1 MVKFLRDPAST
12 GGVSDPEA
20 TDIDRRAQDV
30 VKFGKIKE
38 VDYKRQPPAYR
49 VLIGDEN
56 DEDNHNITDWLPAGG
71 MRAKGDRE
79 THFLEKDEKVVLLAE
94 GGELATAQ
102 VYPAGTYTPEN
113 EDEKETTD
121 KAGVWRKI
129 FAKPKS
135 KGGQDG
141 EGGEGD
147 EGGGEGGEDGGEDG
161 EGGEEDQILGE
172 ISYDRNTGDWLIKGI
187 KDKGSITLEGSGCKI
202 VMKDGTITMTAKNLK
217 IEMEENVEIEA
228 GEDFKSTA
236 GSESVH
242 EAEAFVT
249 VAETYLGVD
258 SADDKPQDKVVT
270 EAGPAK
276 QTFAKVG

>member
-20 TDIDRRAQDV
+20 ADIDRRAQDV

-38 VDYKRQPPAYR
+38 VDYKRKPPAYR
-49 VLIGDEN
+49 VLIGDEK
-56 DEDNHNITDWLPAGG
+56 DEDNHIITDWLPAGG

-79 THFLEKDEKVVLLAE
+79 THFLENDEKVVLLAE

-102 VYPAGTYTPEN
+102 VYPAGTYTPDN

-135 KGGQDG
+135 KDGQGG
-141 EGGEGD
+141 EGGQGD
-147 EGGGEGGEDGGEDG
+147 GGGEGGQGGQQ
-161 EGGEEDQILGE
+161 GEEEILGE

-202 VMKDGTITMTAKNLK
+202 VMKDGTITLKAKNVV
-217 IEMEENVEIEA
+217 VEADDKFESKTKQSLHTA
-228 GEDFKSTA
+228 DAFKTI
-236 GSESVH
+236 GK
-242 EAEAFVT
+242 
-249 VAETYLGVD
+249 TYLGLE
-258 SADDKPQDKVVT
+258 DKGDTPQDKVVT

>member
-79 THFLEKDEKVVLLAE
+79 THFLEKNEKVVLLAE

-135 KGGQDG
+135 KGGQ
-141 EGGEGD
+141 
-147 EGGGEGGEDGGEDG
+147 DG

-242 EAEAFVT
+242 EAESFVT

-276 QTFAKVG
+276 KTFAKVG

>member
-56 DEDNHNITDWLPAGG
+56 DEDNHNISDWLPAGG

-79 THFLEKDEKVVLLAE
+79 THFLEKGEKVVLLAE

-129 FAKPKS
+129 FNKPKS
-135 KGGQDG
+135 NNGQ
-141 EGGEGD
+141 GGE
-147 EGGGEGGEDGGEDG
+147 EGGEDGGEDG
-161 EGGEEDQILGE
+161 EDGEGEKVLGE

-187 KDKGSITLEGSGCKI
+187 KNKGSITLEGSGCKI
-202 VMKDGTITMTAKNLK
+202 VMKDGTITMTAKNFK
-217 IEMEENVEIEA
+217 VEMEENVEIEA
-228 GEDFKSTA
+228 GENIKTTA
-236 GSESVH
+236 GGEATH
-242 EAEAFVT
+242 EAEAFTT
-249 VAETYLGVD
+249 VAATFLGVD
-258 SADDKPQDKVVT
+258 SEGEKPPMKVYT
-270 EAGPAK
+270 EAGPAIK
-276 QTFAKVG
+276 TFAKV

>member
-79 THFLEKDEKVVLLAE
+79 THFLEEDEKVVLLAE

-135 KGGQDG
+135 KDGQ
-141 EGGEGD
+141 
-147 EGGGEGGEDGGEDG
+147 GGEGGEDGDEGGEDG
-161 EGGEEDQILGE
+161 QDGEEDEILGE
-172 ISYDRNTGDWLIKGI
+172 ISYDRSTGDWLIKGL
-187 KDKGSITLEGSGCKI
+187 KDKGTITIEGTGCSI
-202 VMKDGTITMTAKNLK
+202 VMKEGTITLKAKNLK

-228 GEDFKSTA
+228 GDTFTSTA
-236 GSESVH
+236 ETSEH
-242 EAEAFVT
+242 EAGEIVLAGM
-249 VAETYLGVD
+249 TYLGASSKEDRPAIPVEIVSD
-258 SADDKPQDKVVT
+258 M
-270 EAGPAK
+270 PAK
-276 QTFAKVG
+276 AVRSK

>member
-20 TDIDRRAQDV
+20 ADIDRRAQDV

-38 VDYKRQPPAYR
+38 VDYKRQPPSYR

-56 DEDNHNITDWLPAGG
+56 DEDNHIITDWLPAGG

-79 THFLEKDEKVVLLAE
+79 THFLEKGEKVVLLAE

-129 FAKPKS
+129 FSKPKS
-135 KGGQDG
+135 
-141 EGGEGD
+141 
-147 EGGGEGGEDGGEDG
+147 GGEDG
-161 EGGEEDQILGE
+161 EGDQGGEGGEGGKGGEEDDILGE
-172 ISYDRNTGDWLIKGI
+172 ISYDRSTGDWLIKGI
-187 KDKGSITLEGSGCKI
+187 ESKGSITLEGSGCKI
-202 VMKDGTITMTAKNLK
+202 VMKDGTITLKAKNLK
-217 IEMEENVEIEA
+217 VEMEENVAVEAGENVEIEA
-228 GEDFKSTA
+228 GSNFTTKAEE
-236 GSESVH
+236 ESIH
-242 EAEAFVT
+242 EATAFVT
-249 VAETYLGVD
+249 VAATFLGVD
-258 SADDKPQDKVVT
+258 SAGEKPTDRVEVVT
-270 EAGPAK
+270 DIPAK
-276 QTFAKVG
+276 QVFAKKG

>member
-79 THFLEKDEKVVLLAE
+79 THFLEKGEKVVLLAE

-113 EDEKETTD
+113 EDERETTD

-129 FAKPKS
+129 FNKPKS
-135 KGGQDG
+135 NDGQ
-141 EGGEGD
+141 GGE
-147 EGGGEGGEDGGEDG
+147 EGGEDGGGEEGGEDG
-161 EGGEEDQILGE
+161 EEEKVLGE

-187 KDKGSITLEGSGCKI
+187 KNKGSITLEGSGCKI
-202 VMKDGTITMTAKNLK
+202 VMKEGTITMTAKNFK
-217 IEMEENVEIEA
+217 VETEENVEIEA
-228 GEDFKSTA
+228 GENIKTTA
-236 GSESVH
+236 GGEATH
-242 EAEAFVT
+242 EAEAFTT
-249 VAETYLGVD
+249 VAATFLGVD
-258 SADDKPQDKVVT
+258 SEGEKPQDKVYT
-270 EAGPAK
+270 EAGPAIK
-276 QTFAKVG
+276 TFAKV

>member
-79 THFLEKDEKVVLLAE
+79 THFLEKGEKVVLLAE

-135 KGGQDG
+135 NDGQGG
-141 EGGEGD
+141 EGG
-147 EGGGEGGEDGGEDG
+147 EGGGEGGEDGQD
-161 EGGEEDQILGE
+161 GEEDEILGE
-172 ISYDRNTGDWLIKGI
+172 ISYDRSTDDWLIKGL
-187 KDKGSITLEGSGCKI
+187 KDKGTITIEGTGCSI
-202 VMKDGTITMTAKNLK
+202 VMKEGTITLKAKNLK

-228 GEDFKSTA
+228 EDTIKTKTGQALHESDIFAVAAATFL
-236 GSESVH
+236 GLDDTSER
-242 EAEAFVT
+242 
-249 VAETYLGVD
+249 
-258 SADDKPQDKVVT
+258 PQDRVEVVSDIPT
-270 EAGPAK
+270 LK
-276 QTFAKVG
+276 TFAKKG

>member
-12 GGVSDPEA
+12 GGVADPEA

-79 THFLEKDEKVVLLAE
+79 THFLEKGEKVVLLAE

-135 KGGQDG
+135 QNG
-141 EGGEGD
+141 EGGEGG
-147 EGGGEGGEDGGEDG
+147 EGGGEGGE
-161 EGGEEDQILGE
+161 GGEEGEEDEILGE

-187 KDKGSITLEGSGCKI
+187 KNKGSITLEGSGCKM
-202 VMKDGTITMTAKNLK
+202 VMKDGTITFTAKNFK
-217 IEMEENVEIEA
+217 VEMEENVEIEA
-228 GEDFKSTA
+228 EDTIKTKTGQSL
-236 GSESVH
+236 H
-242 EAEAFVT
+242 EADVFA
-249 VAETYLGVD
+249 VAAMTYVGL
-258 SADDKPQDKVVT
+258 DDPSERPPIKVMT
-270 EAGPAK
+270 EVGPAK
-276 QTFAKVG
+276 KAFSKPG

>member
-1 MVKFLRDPAST
+1 M
-12 GGVSDPEA
+12 SDPEA

-79 THFLEKDEKVVLLAE
+79 THFLEKGEKVVLLAE

-135 KGGQDG
+135 NDGQ
-141 EGGEGD
+141 
-147 EGGGEGGEDGGEDG
+147 GGEGGEDGGEGGEDG
-161 EGGEEDQILGE
+161 QDGEEDEILGE
-172 ISYDRNTGDWLIKGI
+172 ISYDRSTGDWLIKGL
-187 KDKGSITLEGSGCKI
+187 KDKGTITIEGTGCSI
-202 VMKDGTITMTAKNLK
+202 VMKEGTITLQG
-217 IEMEENVEIEA
+217 EEPEDRDGRERRDRGGRHDQDEDRA
-228 GEDFKSTA
+228 GAPRVRHLCGRRRDVAGPRRYQRAPA
-236 GSESVH
+236 GSRRSRQRHPDPEDLRQ
-242 EAEAFVT
+242 EG
-249 VAETYLGVD
+249 LI
-258 SADDKPQDKVVT
+258 
-270 EAGPAK
+270 
-276 QTFAKVG
+276 

>member
-12 GGVSDPEA
+12 GGVADPEA

-129 FAKPKS
+129 FNKPMS
-135 KGGQDG
+135 KNGQ
-141 EGGEGD
+141 
-147 EGGGEGGEDGGEDG
+147 GGEDGGEDG
-161 EGGEEDQILGE
+161 GGDEVGEEGEEGEDKVLGE
-172 ISYDRNTGDWLIKGI
+172 ISYDRNTGDWLIKGL
-187 KDKGSITLEGSGCKI
+187 KNKGSITLEGSGCKM
-202 VMKDGTITMTAKNLK
+202 VMKDGTITFTAKNFK
-217 IEMEENVEIEA
+217 VDMEENVEIEA

-236 GSESVH
+236 GGESTH
-242 EAEAFVT
+242 EAEAFTT
-249 VAETYLGVD
+249 VAETFLGGD
-258 SADDKPQDKVVT
+258 SPGEKPPIKVYT

-276 QTFAKVG
+276 KTFSKPG

>member
-79 THFLEKDEKVVLLAE
+79 THFLEKGEKVVLLSE

-129 FAKPKS
+129 FNKPKS
-135 KGGQDG
+135 QNGD
-141 EGGEGD
+141 GGE
-147 EGGGEGGEDGGEDG
+147 EGGEDGGGEEGGEDGEDG
-161 EGGEEDQILGE
+161 EGEDQVLGE
-172 ISYDRNTGDWLIKGI
+172 ISYDRNTGDWLIKGL
-187 KDKGSITLEGSGCKI
+187 KNKGSITLEGAGCKM
-202 VMKDGTITMTAKNLK
+202 VMKDGTITFTAKNFK
-217 IEMEENVEIEA
+217 VEMEENVEIEA
-228 GEDFKSTA
+228 GDTFTSTA
-236 GSESVH
+236 KTSEH
-242 EAEAFVT
+242 EAGEIVLAGM
-249 VAETYLGVD
+249 TYLGASSKEDRPAIPVEIVSD
-258 SADDKPQDKVVT
+258 Q
-270 EAGPAK
+270 PAK
-276 QTFAKVG
+276 AVRSK

>member
-20 TDIDRRAQDV
+20 SDIDRRAQDV

-56 DEDNHNITDWLPAGG
+56 DEDNHMITDWLPAGG

-121 KAGVWRKI
+121 KAGVWRKVFKDGAEI
-129 FAKPKS
+129 QYDRDSHTWLISGTGEGELTVKAANCTMNF
-135 KGGQDG
+135 KGGKITTDNKKSVIVQEPSG
-141 EGGEGD
+141 KVTIENQAKA
-147 EGGGEGGEDGGEDG
+147 
-161 EGGEEDQILGE
+161 QIVWKESGM
-172 ISYDRNTGDWLIKGI
+172 TLIN
-187 KDKGSITLEGSGCKI
+187 C
-202 VMKDGTITMTAKNLK
+202 A
-217 IEMEENVEIEA
+217 
-228 GEDFKSTA
+228 
-236 GSESVH
+236 
-242 EAEAFVT
+242 
-249 VAETYLGVD
+249 
-258 SADDKPQDKVVT
+258 
-270 EAGPAK
+270 
-276 QTFAKVG
+276 

>member
-12 GGVSDPEA
+12 GGVADPEA
-20 TDIDRRAQDV
+20 SDIDRRAQDV

-79 THFLEKDEKVVLLAE
+79 THFLEKGEKVVLLAE

-129 FAKPKS
+129 FNKPKS
-135 KGGQDG
+135 NDG
-141 EGGEGD
+141 EGGEGGEG
-147 EGGGEGGEDGGEDG
+147 EGGGE
-161 EGGEEDQILGE
+161 EGGEGEEGEDEILGE

-187 KDKGSITLEGSGCKI
+187 KNKGSITLEGSGCKM
-202 VMKDGTITMTAKNLK
+202 VMKDGTITFTAKNFK
-217 IEMEENVEIEA
+217 VEMEENAEIEA
-228 GEDFKSTA
+228 EDTIKTKTGQSL
-236 GSESVH
+236 H
-242 EAEAFVT
+242 EADVFA
-249 VAETYLGVD
+249 VAAATFLGLED
-258 SADDKPQDKVVT
+258 TSERPQDKVEVVSDI
-270 EAGPAK
+270 PALR
-276 QTFAKVG
+276 TFAKKG

>member
-12 GGVSDPEA
+12 GGVADPEA

-129 FAKPKS
+129 FNKPKS
-135 KGGQDG
+135 KNGQ
-141 EGGEGD
+141 
-147 EGGGEGGEDGGEDG
+147 GGEDGGGD
-161 EGGEEDQILGE
+161 EGGEEVGEDGEEGEDKVLGE
-172 ISYDRNTGDWLIKGI
+172 ISYDRNTGDWLIKGL
-187 KDKGSITLEGSGCKI
+187 KNKGSITLEGSGCKM
-202 VMKDGTITMTAKNLK
+202 VMKDGTITFTAKNFK
-217 IEMEENVEIEA
+217 VEMEENVEIEA

-236 GSESVH
+236 GGESTH
-242 EAEAFVT
+242 EAEAFTT
-249 VAETYLGVD
+249 VAETFLGVD
-258 SADDKPQDKVVT
+258 SAGEKPPIKVYT

-276 QTFAKVG
+276 KTFSKPG